1 MNQKAFITALE
12 DVPWAVSEHNP
23 GLQYKLLIDA
33 SRQDTDGF
41 SFGILKLAPGAV
53 LCPHHHDPQESYF
66 ILEGE
71 ALMHLNDAE
80 QEVGPGSVIY
90 IPRAHL
96 HGITNTGSE
105 PLVFIWT
112 FPTDTWSEV
121 EYHYQK

>member
-33 SRQDTDGF
+33 SRAETDGF
-41 SFGILKLAPGAV
+41 SFGILKLGPGAV
-53 LCPHHHDPQESYF
+53 LSPHHHDPQESYF

-71 ALMHLNDAE
+71 ALMHLNDVG
-80 QEVGPGSVIY
+80 QEVGPGSVVY
-90 IPRAHL
+90 IPRGQL

-121 EYHYQK
+121 EYHYQ

>member
-33 SRQDTDGF
+33 SRAETDGF
-41 SFGILKLAPGAV
+41 SFGILKLGPGAV
-53 LCPHHHDPQESYF
+53 LSPHHHDPQESYF

-71 ALMHLNDAE
+71 ALMHLNDAG
-80 QEVGPGSVIY
+80 QEVAPGSVVY
-90 IPRAHL
+90 IPRGQL

-121 EYHYQK
+121 EYHYQ